1 MNVKPDV
8 HSMNVRK
15 WPKSIIYFGVGTR
28 RSPESDQRLRL
39 PSDRLARHLAAALT
53 DGRRTNSTKQSI
65 IKADIFQRPT
75 AFIR

>member
-28 RSPESDQRLRL
+28 RSPESDQRPEIVPVCHPIAWPATSLQPL
-39 PSDRLARHLAAALT
+39 PVAAE
-53 DGRRTNSTKQSI
+53 
-65 IKADIFQRPT
+65 PT
-75 AFIR
+75 ALNNRS